1 MSKSFEQAWMSA
13 RVAMM
18 SGGLLILAGCG
29 GGGGGGSGA
38 APIAPTVPPPTT
50 TPPITVPGNP
60 LQISTVEVAQTH
72 VMPATGLNLQS
83 RNDASNNRSRQ
94 LRLVADRAALLMVT
108 PMTTS
113 AGIQVRAR
121 LSDGRTLGPV
131 TLSTPTQLPP
141 TDGGRAPY
149 STLKYSTLMPREW
162 IQLGS
167 TLELSSDG
175 FTSTPV
181 SVALSVTP
189 ASALKLYTAPIYLF
203 GATHARSV
211 VPDYRLSSFST
222 AGYPLDVEYRE
233 KLPIAAFAQAVA
245 APVTMD
251 TVTMP
256 ARNDARYCYPAMSFG
271 SWADYQSVQAD
282 TNARM
287 LGLVGDLHG
296 AAANRDDALGAG
308 FYGYIQTRIASGA
321 QVAAS
326 TGGGLGYVGGGASV
340 SGGDYRPE
348 VVYSAIFNHEMGHG
362 YNLGHADGDYDN
374 GDYPYPLGTKSGST
388 WGFDSVR
395 NELLSTL
402 QLPGKSCDGRVV
414 DGSCYARTPM
424 SGGDDDRDIAR
435 YRWTNFSD
443 YQAATM
449 QEWFLDKL
457 IPDASYAGG
466 YKRWNRQTAAFV
478 APEARQRS
486 QYGTDVLQLNQP
498 VQTVVGSVS
507 HFDLAPTASRTYVTP
522 TWTGNLPRHFDP
534 TVQADLD
541 LMQTTNPGG
550 WDDYYC
556 VYNGCDYT
564 MVASYNDGTQLRI
577 LMPIGFHEFNS
588 ATAIK
593 PGAQDVLSTD
603 NFAGYAVNLPTGRG
617 GLARIQV
624 YRTPLGAGFHVR
636 RTAIAASALGT
647 AQYPLVNQWV
657 PGDGNGGGTGAGGT
671 TASFASRCQAGATVR
686 QPPR

>member
-1 MSKSFEQAWMSA
+1 MRKSFERVWSSA
-13 RVAMM
+13 RVALLC
-18 SGGLLILAGCG
+18 SGVLALAACG
-29 GGGGGGSGA
+29 GGGGGD
-38 APIAPTVPPPTT
+38 APVGRPDVPPPTT
-50 TPPITVPGNP
+50 TPPVTPPGNP
-60 LQISTVEVAQTH
+60 LQISQLEVAQTH
-72 VMPATGLNLQS
+72 VMPATGLALQS
-83 RNDASNNRSRQ
+83 RNDASNNRTRH
-94 LRLVADRAALLMVT
+94 LRLTADRAALLMVT
-108 PMTTS
+108 PLTTI
-113 AGIQVRAR
+113 AAVQVRAR
-121 LSDGRTLGPV
+121 LADGRTLGPV
-131 TLSTPTQLPP
+131 TLSTPAQLPP
-141 TDGGRAPY
+141 TDGGRSSY
-149 STLKYSTLMPREW
+149 STLKYSTLMPSEW
-162 IQLGS
+162 IQIGVA
-167 TLELSSDG
+167 LELSSDG
-175 FTSTPV
+175 FTSTPINV
-181 SVALSVTP
+181 PLTVAP

-203 GATHARSV
+203 GATHANSV
-211 VPDYRLSSFST
+211 VRDYRLSSFNT
-222 AGYPLDVEYRE
+222 ASYPLDVEYRE
-233 KLPIAAFAQAVA
+233 KLPVAAFEQAIA
-245 APVTMD
+245 APVTMNV
-251 TVTMP
+251 VTMP
-256 ARNDARYCYPAMSFG
+256 ARNDAQYCYPAMSYNT
-271 SWADYQSVQAD
+271 WAEYQSVQAD

-308 FYGYIQTRIASGA
+308 FYGYIQAIANGT

-362 YNLGHADGDYDN
+362 YSLPHADSAYDS
-374 GDYPYPLGTKSGST
+374 GDYPYPFGTKSGST
-388 WGFDSVR
+388 WGYDSVR
-395 NELLSTL
+395 NELLSTR
-402 QLPGKSCDGRVV
+402 QLPGKSCDGRTV
-414 DGSCYARTPM
+414 DGVCYARTPM
-424 SGGDDDRDIAR
+424 SGGDDDRDMSR

-443 YQAATM
+443 YQAAMM
-449 QEWFLDKL
+449 QEWLLGKL

-466 YKRWNRQTAAFV
+466 YKTWNLETAAFEQ
-478 APEARQRS
+478 PDARQRA
-486 QYGTDVLQLNQP
+486 QYGTDVVQLNQS
-498 VQTVVGSVS
+498 VQTVVGSLS

-564 MVASYNDGTQLRI
+564 LVASYNDGTQLRV
-577 LMPIGFHEFNS
+577 LLPIGFHAFNN

-603 NFAGYAVNLPTGRG
+603 NFAAYAVNLPTGRG

-636 RTAIAASALGT
+636 RTAIAASALGS

-657 PGDGNGGGTGAGGT
+657 LGDGNGGGAGAGGA
-671 TASFASRCQAGATVR
+671 TASFSSRCQAGATVR